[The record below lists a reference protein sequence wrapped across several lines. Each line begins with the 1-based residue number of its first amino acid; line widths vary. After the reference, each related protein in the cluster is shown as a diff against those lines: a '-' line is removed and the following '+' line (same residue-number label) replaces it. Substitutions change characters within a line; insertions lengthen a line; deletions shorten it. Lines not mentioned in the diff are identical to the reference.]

1 MPAWNLMPT
10 WNLMPAQNFL
20 LYSKESLWEVT
31 CFGNMKFSS
40 GMISCLSLAGVEIR
54 FICSTGHFLVL
65 MKITLQF
72 NCCNLGFPWCSKS
85 PIWSS
90 SFIASFHHF
99 SYKERPDLQKIN
111 LFTLIQ
117 YFSQKIPSST
127 VILFPA
133 PLKSKAVQ
141 GSQFRK
147 ASILRVT
154 QCHHTQTLHEIQSL
168 WFIRLR
174 Y

>member
-10 WNLMPAQNFL
+10 WNLMPARNFL

-31 CFGNMKFSS
+31 CFGNMKFNS

-65 MKITLQF
+65 MKIRLQF
-72 NCCNLGFPWCSKS
+72 NYCNLGFRWCSKS

-90 SFIASFHHF
+90 SFIASFHHS

-111 LFTLIQ
+111 LITLIQ
-117 YFSQKIPSST
+117 YFSQKIPLST

-147 ASILRVT
+147 ASIPRVT
-154 QCHHTQTLHEIQSL
+154 RCHCTQTLHEVKSL
-168 WFIRLR
+168 WFIKLR
-174 Y
+174 H